1 MAMGL
6 IRYGKVSRSRTAMTL
21 FAAFGWKIFGT
32 YAIRGLTKPLLD
44 MEHLH
49 GIERLVYFETM
60 EDIMRPDIGYLI

>member
-1 MAMGL
+1 MGL
-6 IRYGKVSRSRTAMTL
+6 IRYGQVSRLRTVMTL

-49 GIERLVYFETM
+49 GIDKLVFYETM
-60 EDIMRPDIGYLI
+60 EDIMRPDMGILF